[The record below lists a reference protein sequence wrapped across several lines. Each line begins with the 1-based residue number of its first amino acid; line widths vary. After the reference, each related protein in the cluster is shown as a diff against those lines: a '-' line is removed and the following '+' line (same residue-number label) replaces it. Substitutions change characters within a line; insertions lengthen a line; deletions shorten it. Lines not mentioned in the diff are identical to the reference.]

1 MDEEDNDKNY
11 NNIDDGYVK
20 DNMVN
25 DKDQDQDAGQR
36 IGMMT

>member
-25 DKDQDQDAGQR
+25 DKDQDQDGQR